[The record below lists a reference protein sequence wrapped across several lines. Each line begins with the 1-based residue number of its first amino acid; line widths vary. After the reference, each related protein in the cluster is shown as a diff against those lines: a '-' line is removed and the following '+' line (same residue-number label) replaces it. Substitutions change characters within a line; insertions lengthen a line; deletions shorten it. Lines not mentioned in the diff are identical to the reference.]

1 MLARIVSFAL
11 ANFEFAI
18 DDVKRLLK
26 LHDAETKRHSGRP
39 SRQIEFFKRAAIILS
54 VTAWESFIEDTI
66 RSCGRQRIAAA
77 ASPFEVEGTF
87 NSIAQSWLQ
96 QAPKP
101 PDLADWAGEGWKG
114 ILINRLE
121 ADLKALNT
129 PSSGNVKALSKRYLD
144 GDITMS
150 WSWKGTSVAI
160 AASRFD
166 KLIRLRGEFA
176 HRGPEIFKGASAR
189 REHVEDALR
198 LLTRLVECTER
209 AAGTAPR
216 TV

>member
-1 MLARIVSFAL
+1 MLRRSATAGGLHVKSNSSSAL
-11 ANFEFAI
+11 
-18 DDVKRLLK
+18 
-26 LHDAETKRHSGRP
+26 P
-39 SRQIEFFKRAAIILS
+39 SS
-54 VTAWESFIEDTI
+54 S
-66 RSCGRQRIAAA
+66 
-77 ASPFEVEGTF
+77 ASPRGSLSLKIQSAVAADNGSPLRPPRSEVDGTF

-114 ILINRLE
+114 ILIDRLE

-129 PSSGNVKALSKRYLD
+129 PRSGNVKALSKRYLD

-150 WSWKGTSVAI
+150 WSWKGTSAAI
-160 AASRFD
+160 AASRLD

-176 HRGPEIFKGASAR
+176 HRGPDLFKGASAR
-189 REHVEDALR
+189 PEHVEDALR